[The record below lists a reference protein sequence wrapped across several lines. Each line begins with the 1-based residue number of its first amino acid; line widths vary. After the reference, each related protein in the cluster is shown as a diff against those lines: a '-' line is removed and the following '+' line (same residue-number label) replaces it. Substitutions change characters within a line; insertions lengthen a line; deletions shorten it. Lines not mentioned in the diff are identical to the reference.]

1 MTVVVVPAGFEVVMV
16 HRFVEGS
23 CTTKYVSDEVAP
35 GETVVVVLVWAKAE
49 VLTASKATA
58 IACFTSI
65 FLRFRANQ
73 RYLCRRRK
81 DTLIRYH

>member
-1 MTVVVVPAGFEVVMV
+1 VPSPPTTVVVVPVGFEVEMV

-49 VLTASKATA
+49 VLTESKATA
-58 IACFTSI
+58 IACFMSVI
-65 FLRFRANQ
+65 PPV
-73 RYLCRRRK
+73 
-81 DTLIRYH
+81 